1 MSTFQKSRKSS
12 KQKILQKTAH
22 IQRVTAERLL
32 GTCGQMQLV
41 GCIKGPH
48 DLVGQEHALLDLVP
62 NGSVSISIVLK
73 ARLHAGFVIKNFQA
87 GTQTTGIWNSKGSG
101 KTCPKYTKKSET
113 RKCQSG
119 SLVRNFTSKF
129 LHGWADAHF
138 QSAGPTP
145 QPLAVRTAS
154 ASCKISFLNIYKW
167 DRGSKSKRQLASCS
181 HDTEHTDEASFQVC
195 LTGQEISRTCI

>member
-12 KQKILQKTAH
+12 KQKILQKTDH

-62 NGSVSISIVLK
+62 NGSMSISIVLK

-87 GTQTTGIWNSKGSG
+87 GTQTTGI
-101 KTCPKYTKKSET
+101 
-113 RKCQSG
+113 
-119 SLVRNFTSKF
+119 
-129 LHGWADAHF
+129 
-138 QSAGPTP
+138 
-145 QPLAVRTAS
+145 
-154 ASCKISFLNIYKW
+154 
-167 DRGSKSKRQLASCS
+167 
-181 HDTEHTDEASFQVC
+181 
-195 LTGQEISRTCI
+195 